1 MTRYLL
7 AIDQGTTG
15 STALVMG
22 IDGRTL
28 GRESVEL
35 PQHFPAPA
43 WVEHDP
49 TEICE
54 SVERAVLG
62 ALRSAGVR
70 GTDIAALGITNQRE
84 TTLVWDRASGRPI
97 HRAIVWQ
104 DRRTADVC
112 QRLRDAGLEAEVRAR
127 TGLVLDPYFSATKV
141 AWLLDHTG
149 SRSRAQAGELAF
161 GTVDSFLVW
170 WLAGGAA
177 ARAPHVIEITN
188 ASRTSLMNLDTGAWD
203 PRLCELFDVPPGVLP
218 RVVPTTGELARTRG
232 FAALPDGVP
241 ITGVAGD
248 QQAAL
253 FGQACFAPG
262 DAKCTYGT
270 GAFIVVNTGKRRVE
284 SRHGLLST
292 VAWSIG
298 GETLY
303 ALEGSCFVAGAAVQW
318 LRDGLG
324 LIQSSSEV
332 EALARSVSSSEGV
345 VFVPALSGLGAP
357 HWDADARGLVTGLT
371 RGSNKAHIARATLE
385 AIAFQVADL
394 VSAIR
399 EDLALDQRENVVAER
414 EGNVGA
420 GARRSDI
427 LQPGA
432 ESPGVA
438 GRISESRPNVGRIRV
453 DGGAAQNN
461 LLMQFQSDISN
472 LCIER
477 PLDLESTARG
487 AAMLAGVGAGIF
499 ASMSQTVPVEHP
511 ERFEAQMTEP
521 ERREHLRRWQDG
533 VRRARSE
540 GSRTGPSS
548 ANVGG
553 ASHGARVEDDVN

>member
-7 AIDQGTTG
+7 SIDQGTTG
-15 STALVMG
+15 STALVMD

-28 GRESVEL
+28 GRESEEL

-49 TEICE
+49 AEICA
-54 SVERAVLG
+54 SVEHAVAG
-62 ALRSAGVR
+62 ALRQAGVR
-70 GTDIAALGITNQRE
+70 GSDIAALGITNQRE
-84 TTLVWDRASGRPI
+84 TTLIWDRASGRPI

-104 DRRTADVC
+104 DRRTADEC
-112 QRLRDAGLEAEVRAR
+112 QRLREQGHEAEIRER

-141 AWLLDHTG
+141 AWLLDHAG
-149 SRSRAQAGELAF
+149 ARARAEAGELAF

-170 WLAGGAA
+170 SLAGGAQA
-177 ARAPHVIEITN
+177 HAPHVMEISN
-188 ASRTSLMNLDTGAWD
+188 ASRTSLMHLETGLWD
-203 PRLCELFDVPPGVLP
+203 ERLCELFRVPRQVLP
-218 RVVPTTGELARTRG
+218 TIVPTTGMIARTSG
-232 FAALPDGVP
+232 FAPLPDGVP
-241 ITGVAGD
+241 ITGIAGD

-253 FGQACFAPG
+253 FGQACFQPG

-270 GAFIVVNTGKRRVE
+270 GAFLVVNTGPRRVR
-284 SRHGLLST
+284 SGHGLLST
-292 VAWSIG
+292 IAWRIG
-298 GETLY
+298 SETLY

-324 LIQSSSEV
+324 IIGSSAEV
-332 EALARSVSSSEGV
+332 EPLARSVSSSEGV

-357 HWDADARGLVTGLT
+357 HWDAGARGLITGLT
-371 RGSNKAHIARATLE
+371 RGSNKGHIARATLE

-394 VSAIR
+394 IVAIR
-399 EDLALDQRENVVAER
+399 EDLAVDQREHV
-414 EGNVGA
+414 GNPA
-420 GARRSDI
+420 
-427 LQPGA
+427 
-432 ESPGVA
+432 SPSAGVA
-438 GRISESRPNVGRIRV
+438 GRISDALSRVARIRV

-499 ASMSQTVPVEHP
+499 ASVSQAANMVEQP

-521 ERREHLRRWQDG
+521 VRREHILRWQDAI
-533 VRRARSE
+533 RRARSAGE
-540 GSRTGPSS
+540 RFSL
-548 ANVGG
+548 
-553 ASHGARVEDDVN
+553 EDDVN